1 MTEWLPDPKVA
12 DRAIGWVRQPTA
24 YVAPTRQLAI
34 RHRKQ
39 SARRTAPYGY
49 AVLVF
54 NLSDDQL
61 ADALGRV
68 GGPTA
73 PESQRVW
80 NALHFYD
87 LRGGGAE
94 TQFRGDK
101 QGLGLG
107 HRHKRR
113 FYAQAILVGIGQ
125 LTHNVVIWTRNRL
138 AQVDPRFA
146 HYGVW
151 RAAHGPRRLSDPGL
165 SAVR

>member
-1 MTEWLPDPKVA
+1 ML
-12 DRAIGWVRQPTA
+12 
-24 YVAPTRQLAI
+24 
-34 RHRKQ
+34 
-39 SARRTAPYGY
+39 
-49 AVLVF
+49 
-54 NLSDDQL
+54 
-61 ADALGRV
+61 
-68 GGPTA
+68 
-73 PESQRVW
+73 

-113 FYAQAILVGIGQ
+113 FSAQGMLVGIGQ

-146 HYGVW
+146 HYGVQ
-151 RAAHGPRRLSDPGL
+151 RMVRDVFQILGCLHCLQFDDQGQLIAAQLNPASPLAA
-165 SAVR
+165 AVMTAFPLPL